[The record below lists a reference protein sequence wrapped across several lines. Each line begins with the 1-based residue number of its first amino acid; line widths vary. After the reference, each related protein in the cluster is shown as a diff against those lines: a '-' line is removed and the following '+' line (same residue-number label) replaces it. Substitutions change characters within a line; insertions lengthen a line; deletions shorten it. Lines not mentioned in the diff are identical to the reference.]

1 MSLASALDR
10 TVRLYG
16 RRPAI
21 IEPDR
26 TYTWAEFGDRVARAA
41 TVLANLGVRQGGRF
55 GILAL
60 NSFRQA
66 ELMHAGY
73 WMGAIPVPVNTRLA
87 PPEIRHIFDDAA
99 CTLIAADDAMSGL
112 LGVAEL
118 SPWREGALSIDR
130 DYESLLAEAAPR
142 AAHDSAEDDDAV
154 LLYTGGTTGRG
165 KGVRLTH
172 RNVVANGMQ
181 VAIAMRARSD
191 DVYLHVT
198 PMFHSADL
206 LGTAFTLLGAAHAYL
221 PRFAP
226 SLLLEAMAR
235 TGTTAIMLTPTMIIT
250 TLQEEDVAAFDVT
263 KLRLLSYGSSPMA
276 VEWIARTAQAFPSAG
291 LQQLY
296 GLTETSPILTSLDM
310 EEHAR
315 AVATG
320 DTAILRAAG
329 RPVVDVALRIV
340 GEDGHEVPLGEA
352 GEVVVRGPNVTPGY
366 LNRPEETKAAFRDG
380 WFHTGDLGRL
390 DEGGYLYVMDR
401 TKDMIITGGENVYS
415 SEVEAVLYQHAGVA
429 EVAVIGIPDERYGE
443 ALLAAIVPARGETL
457 TDEELIAHCRG
468 KIGSYKI
475 PRRFVF
481 LDELPKSA
489 MGKILKTDLRCTYA
503 GASPKRRQ

>member
-26 TYTWAEFGDRVARAA
+26 VYTWAEFGNRVARAA
-41 TVLANLGVRQGGRF
+41 SVLANLGVKRGERF

-60 NSFRQA
+60 NGFRQA

-87 PPEIRHIFDDAA
+87 PPEICHIFDDAA
-99 CTLIAADDAMSGL
+99 CKLIAVDDAMADMLNSH
-112 LGVAEL
+112 EL
-118 SPWREGALSIDR
+118 SPWRKRALAIEY
-130 DYESLLAEAAPR
+130 DYESLLAEAVPG

-154 LLYTGGTTGRG
+154 LLYTGGTTGRS

-172 RNVVANGMQ
+172 RNVVSNGMQ
-181 VAIAMRARSD
+181 VAVAMRVRAD
-191 DVYLHVT
+191 DVYLHVP

-206 LGTAFTLLGAAHAYL
+206 LGTAYTLLGAAHAYL

-226 SLLLEAMAR
+226 DLALEAMAR
-235 TGTTAIMLTPTMIIT
+235 TGATALMLTPTMVIMM
-250 TLQEEDVAAFDVT
+250 LQGADVAAYDVS
-263 KLRLLSYGSSPMA
+263 KLRLLFYGSSPMA
-276 VEWIARTAQAFPSAG
+276 AEWIQRAAEAFPSAG
-291 LQQLY
+291 VQQGY
-296 GLTETSPILTSLDM
+296 GLTETSPILTTLDM
-310 EEHAR
+310 EEHAQ
-315 AVATG
+315 AIATG

-329 RPVVDVALRIV
+329 RPLIDVTLRIV
-340 GEDGHEVPLGEA
+340 GENGHEVPMGEA

-380 WFHTGDLGRL
+380 WFHTGDVGRV
-390 DEGGYLYVMDR
+390 DESGYLYLLDR
-401 TKDMIITGGENVYS
+401 KTDMIVTGGENVFS

-429 EVAVIGIPDERYGE
+429 EAAVIGVPDERYGE
-443 ALLAAIVPARGETL
+443 ALLAAIVPARGTIL
-457 TDEELIAHCRG
+457 TDEDMIAHCRG
-468 KIGSYKI
+468 KIGGFKI
-475 PRRFVF
+475 PRRFAF

-489 MGKILKTDLRCTYA
+489 MGKILKTELRRTYA
-503 GASPKRRQ
+503 KRSEGVK

>member
-26 TYTWAEFGDRVARAA
+26 VYTWTEFGNRVARAA
-41 TVLANLGVRQGGRF
+41 SVLANLGVKRGERF

-60 NSFRQA
+60 NGFRQA

-73 WMGAIPVPVNTRLA
+73 WMGAIPVPANTRLA

-99 CTLIAADDAMSGL
+99 CKLIAVDDAMAGMMDSE
-112 LGVAEL
+112 EL
-118 SPWREGALSIDR
+118 SPWREGALAIDR
-130 DYESLLAEAAPR
+130 DYDSMLADATPR

-172 RNVVANGMQ
+172 RNVVSNGMQ
-181 VAIAMRARSD
+181 VAVAMRVRAD
-191 DVYLHVT
+191 DVYLHVP

-206 LGTAFTLLGAAHAYL
+206 LGTAYTLLGAAHAYL

-226 SLLLEAMAR
+226 DLALEAMAR
-235 TGTTAIMLTPTMIIT
+235 TGTTALMLTPTMVIMM
-250 TLQEEDVAAFDVT
+250 LQGADVAAYDVS
-263 KLRLLSYGSSPMA
+263 KLRLLFYGSSPMA
-276 VEWIARTAQAFPSAG
+276 AEWIQRAAEAFPSAG
-291 LQQLY
+291 LQQGY
-296 GLTETSPILTSLDM
+296 GLTETSPILTTLDM
-310 EEHAR
+310 EEHAQ
-315 AVATG
+315 AIATG

-329 RPVVDVALRIV
+329 QPLIDVTLRIV
-340 GEDGHEVPLGEA
+340 SEDGHEVPMGEA

-380 WFHTGDLGRL
+380 WFHTGDVGRV
-390 DEGGYLYVMDR
+390 DEGGYLYLLDR
-401 TKDMIITGGENVYS
+401 KNDMIVTGGENVFS

-429 EVAVIGIPDERYGE
+429 EAAVIGVPDERYGE
-443 ALLAAIVPARGETL
+443 ALLAAIVPARGTSL
-457 TDEELIAHCRG
+457 TDKDIIAHCRG
-468 KIGSYKI
+468 KIGGFKI

-481 LDELPKSA
+481 LGELPKSA
-489 MGKILKTDLRCTYA
+489 MGKILKTELRRTYA
-503 GASPKRRQ
+503 KRSEGVK

>member
-10 TVRLYG
+10 TIRLYG
-16 RRPAI
+16 SRPAI

-87 PPEIRHIFDDAA
+87 PPEIRNIFDDAA
-99 CTLIAADDAMSGL
+99 CKLIAVDDAMSGL
-112 LGVAEL
+112 LGSDEL
-118 SPWREGALSIDR
+118 SPWREGVLSIDR
-130 DYESLLAEAAPR
+130 DYDSLLAGAAPR
-142 AAHDSAEDDDAV
+142 AAHDSADDDDAV

-172 RNVVANGMQ
+172 RNVVSNGMQ

-191 DVYLHVT
+191 DVYLHVP

-235 TGTTAIMLTPTMIIT
+235 TRTTATMLTPTMIIT
-250 TLQEEDVAAFDVT
+250 TLQEEDVAAYDVS

-276 VEWIARTAQAFPSAG
+276 VEWIARAAQAFPSAG

-315 AVATG
+315 AIATG

-329 RPVVDVALRIV
+329 RPVVDVVLRIV

-352 GEVVVRGPNVTPGY
+352 GEVIVRGPNVTPGY

-380 WFHTGDLGRL
+380 WFHTGDVGRM
-390 DEGGYLYVMDR
+390 DENGYLYVMDR

-429 EVAVIGIPDERYGE
+429 EAAVIGVPDERYGE
-443 ALLAAIVPARGETL
+443 ALFAAIVPASGASL
-457 TDEELIAHCRG
+457 TDEDMIAHCRG
-468 KIGSYKI
+468 KIGGFKI

-489 MGKILKTDLRCTYA
+489 MGKILKTDLRRTYA
-503 GASPKRRQ
+503 GDSPKRR